1 MVIDA
6 LGTAPK
12 GLERRLEEMEI
23 KGRVESI
30 QTTDWPEYWEESW
43 KGEKTCCQPDFNE
56 RPSANAGG
64 KNSLGVL

>member
-23 KGRVESI
+23 KGRVETI
-30 QTTDWPEYWEESW
+30 QTTDCVSLDFFQGVGRGWPFLS
-43 KGEKTCCQPDFNE
+43 F
-56 RPSANAGG
+56 
-64 KNSLGVL
+64 